1 MTGHEAY
8 TLDAVNFAHFRKQL
22 WKCYTIFLV
31 HFNNLSVLVFIDIA
45 IGIYIL
51 TKQHNFGNS
60 LLGKCFYL
68 CQNLFFLA
76 ALFTSAY
83 IWHDTVRTEIV
94 ASVHDIDAGLKCIFP
109 LSRKLFDGLFCLI

>member
-60 LLGKCFYL
+60 LLGK
-68 CQNLFFLA
+68 
-76 ALFTSAY
+76 
-83 IWHDTVRTEIV
+83 
-94 ASVHDIDAGLKCIFP
+94 
-109 LSRKLFDGLFCLI
+109 